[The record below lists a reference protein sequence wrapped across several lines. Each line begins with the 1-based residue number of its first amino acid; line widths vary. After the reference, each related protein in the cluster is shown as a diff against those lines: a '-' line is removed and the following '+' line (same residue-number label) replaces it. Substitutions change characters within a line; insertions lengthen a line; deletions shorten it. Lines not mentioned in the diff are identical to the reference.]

1 MVERGSRRRGAV
13 GRPGALSRLG
23 VGAALCAGAAMSL
36 WAGAPASAATKAAND
51 SSIVIGSSVAPP
63 SLDPT
68 SNAAAAID
76 EVFDYNVYQ
85 HLAQLSPNG
94 KIVPV
99 LASSWTV
106 SKTGTVY
113 TFTLR
118 RGVTFSNGDP
128 LTPSDVV
135 YSIDRVT
142 APGSQYPYKNL
153 WTGLV
158 KSAAASGSDKVV
170 VTLAHRD
177 WEWLYTLAAY
187 SNGEVLD
194 PSAVASIATHPVG
207 TGPFAFTGYVPNYSV
222 TLVRNPHYWGP
233 APKVA
238 KVEFRYFSTPNAEIS
253 ALRGGQIDIIDNLP
267 VPQSVR
273 SLKSAGFTV
282 DIGPTSGKV
291 QLTLND
297 AYGPLRKQL
306 VRQAISY
313 ALTKKAM
320 DQAAEAGYGRI
331 IGSDSVPGD
340 PYFLPKL
347 ANLYPH
353 SIKKA
358 KALLAKAGYPH
369 GFPLKLVLPPYP
381 YAKADGPVVA
391 AELKQ
396 VGIDVTLSN
405 IQWPLWLSQV
415 FEAGDFQ
422 STIID
427 HAEARDISNY
437 TNPKYYWH
445 YADTREVTTLLTEG
459 NEAPTRAQW
468 AVDYEKAETLI
479 AHQAVNVWFFNLPE
493 ITVAKRGIV
502 GLPHGSLSES
512 FQLSAL
518 QIGGKLTAAE
528 RRLGFTS

>member
-1 MVERGSRRRGAV
+1 
-13 GRPGALSRLG
+13 
-23 VGAALCAGAAMSL
+23 
-36 WAGAPASAATKAAND
+36 
-51 SSIVIGSSVAPP
+51 
-63 SLDPT
+63 
-68 SNAAAAID
+68 
-76 EVFDYNVYQ
+76 
-85 HLAQLSPNG
+85 
-94 KIVPV
+94 
-99 LASSWTV
+99 
-106 SKTGTVY
+106 
-113 TFTLR
+113 
-118 RGVTFSNGDP
+118 
-128 LTPSDVV
+128 
-135 YSIDRVT
+135 
-142 APGSQYPYKNL
+142 
-153 WTGLV
+153 
-158 KSAAASGSDKVV
+158 
-170 VTLAHRD
+170 
-177 WEWLYTLAAY
+177 
-187 SNGEVLD
+187 
-194 PSAVASIATHPVG
+194 
-207 TGPFAFTGYVPNYSV
+207 
-222 TLVRNPHYWGP
+222 
-233 APKVA
+233 VA
-238 KVEFRYFSTPNAEIS
+238 KVEFRYFSTPAAEIS
-253 ALRGGQIDIIDNLP
+253 ALRSGQIDIIDNLP
-267 VPQSVR
+267 VPQSVP

-291 QLTLND
+291 QLTLNN

-353 SIKKA
+353 SVRKA
-358 KALLAKAGYPH
+358 KTLLAKAGYPH
-369 GFPLKLVLPPYP
+369 GFRLELVLPPYP

-427 HAEARDISNY
+427 QAEVRDISNY
-437 TNPKYYWH
+437 ANPKYYWH
-445 YADTREVTTLLTEG
+445 YADTREVTALLTQG

-468 AVDYEKAETLI
+468 VSSYQRAETLI
-479 AHQAVNVWFFNLPE
+479 ARQAVNVWFFNLPE

-518 QIGGKLTAAE
+518 KVGGRLGAQE

>member
-1 MVERGSRRRGAV
+1 MEERGSRRRGTLV
-13 GRPGALSRLG
+13 RLG
-23 VGAALCAGAAMSL
+23 RLGAAASAAVAAIL
-36 WAGAPASAATKAAND
+36 WAAAPASAGSKAAND

-85 HLAQLSPNG
+85 HLAQLAPNG

-99 LASSWTV
+99 LASTWTI

-118 RGVTFSNGDP
+118 SGVTFTNGDP

-135 YSIDRVT
+135 YSIDRVV
-142 APGSQYPYKNL
+142 APGSQYPYKDL

-158 KSAAASGSDKVV
+158 KSAATSGSDKVV

-177 WEWLYTLAAY
+177 WQWLYTLAAY
-187 SNGEVLD
+187 SNGEILD
-194 PSAVASIATHPVG
+194 PTAVGSIATHPVG

-222 TLVRNPHYWGP
+222 TLVRNPHYWG
-233 APKVA
+233 AEPKVA

-253 ALRGGQIDIIDNLP
+253 ALRGGQIDIVDNLP
-267 VPQSVR
+267 VPQSVS
-273 SLKSAGFTV
+273 SLKSAGFKV

-297 AYGPLRKQL
+297 AYGPLRKRL

-320 DQAAEAGYGRI
+320 DQAAEAGHGRI

-340 PYFLPKL
+340 PYFLAKL
-347 ANLYPH
+347 AHLYPH
-353 SIKKA
+353 SVKKA
-358 KALLAKAGYPH
+358 KKLLAEAGYPH
-369 GFPLKLVLPPYP
+369 GFSLKLVLPPYP

-445 YADTREVTTLLTEG
+445 YADTRVVTALLTKG
-459 NEAPTRAQW
+459 NEAPTHAQW
-468 AVDYEKAETLI
+468 VSDYEKAETLI

-493 ITVAKRGIV
+493 ITAAKRDIV

-518 QIGGKLTAAE
+518 QIGGKLGAQE
-528 RRLGFTS
+528 RRLGFTP

>member
-1 MVERGSRRRGAV
+1 MATGTRRRRGAWKAGHAAV
-13 GRPGALSRLG
+13 VLS
-23 VGAALCAGAAMSL
+23 AGAAMSL
-36 WAGAPASAATKAAND
+36 SLAVPAPVASAAPDASTSNATV
-51 SSIVIGSSVAPP
+51 VIGSSVAPP

-85 HLAQLSPNG
+85 HLAQLAPNG
-94 KIVPV
+94 KVVPV
-99 LASSWTV
+99 LASKWTV

-118 RGVTFSNGDP
+118 PGVTFSNGDP
-128 LTPSDVV
+128 LTPADVV
-135 YSIDRVT
+135 YSINRVT
-142 APGSQYPYKNL
+142 AAGSQYPYKNL

-158 KSAAASGSDKVV
+158 KSATATGTDKVV

-177 WEWLYTLAAY
+177 WQWLYTLAAY
-187 SNGEVLD
+187 SNGEILD
-194 PSAVASIATHPVG
+194 PSAVSTISTHPVG
-207 TGPFAFTGYVPNYSV
+207 TGPFAFTSVVQNYSV
-222 TLVRNPHYWGP
+222 TLVRNPRYWGP
-233 APKVA
+233 APKMA
-238 KVEFRYFSTPNAEIS
+238 KIEFRYFTTANAETA
-253 ALRGGQIDIIDNLP
+253 ALKGGQIQIIDNLP
-267 VPQSVR
+267 VPQSAK
-273 SLKSAGFTV
+273 SLQSSGFQL

-291 QLTLND
+291 QLTLNNS
-297 AYGPLRKQL
+297 YGPLKSEA

-320 DQAAEAGYGRI
+320 DQAAEAGHGAI

-347 ANLYPH
+347 AKLYTYNT
-353 SIKKA
+353 KKA
-358 KALLAKAGYPH
+358 KQLLKKAGYPH
-369 GFPLKLVLPPYP
+369 GFTLDLVLPPYP

-396 VGIDVTLSN
+396 IGINVQLSN

-415 FEAGDFQ
+415 FEGGDFQ

-445 YADTREVTTLLTEG
+445 YATTSKVTAMLTAAD
-459 NEAPTRAQW
+459 EAPTIAQW
-468 AVDYEKAETLI
+468 KTGYEKAETLI

-493 ITVAKRGIV
+493 ITVAKKGIV

-512 FQLSAL
+512 FQLTAL
-518 QIGGKLTAAE
+518 QIGGKLSAAE
-528 RRLGFTS
+528 RREGFTS